1 MVSAPF
7 FTQVLAKGW
16 KITLVWALGA
26 NFNTEFRL
34 VGPWKW
40 DGAEEI
46 GVIRLAP

>member
-40 DGAEEI
+40 DGAEELLKT
-46 GVIRLAP
+46 GM